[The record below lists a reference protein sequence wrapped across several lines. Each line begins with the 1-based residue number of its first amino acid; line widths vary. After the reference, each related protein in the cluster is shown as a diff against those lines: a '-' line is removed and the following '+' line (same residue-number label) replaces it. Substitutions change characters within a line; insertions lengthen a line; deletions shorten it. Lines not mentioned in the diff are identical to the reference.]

1 MKKFGFLFIVSL
13 LASSLEILACPNCKN
28 AYAQDPSLALIGDAY
43 NYSIFLMILIPI
55 ALIGSITFL
64 VIKNAKKN

>member
-1 MKKFGFLFIVSL
+1 ML
-13 LASSLEILACPNCKN
+13 LISCLEIFACPNCKN

>member
-1 MKKFGFLFIVSL
+1 MKKLTVIFVTLLVLCSDLF
-13 LASSLEILACPNCKN
+13 ACPNCKN

-43 NYSIFLMILIPI
+43 NYSIFMMILIPI

>member
-1 MKKFGFLFIVSL
+1 MKKFGFLFIVTL
-13 LASSLEILACPNCKN
+13 LAFCLETFACPNCKN
-28 AYAQDPSLALIGDAY
+28 AYAQDPTLALIGDAY

>member
-1 MKKFGFLFIVSL
+1 MKKLIVLFAVSFFTFCTN
-13 LASSLEILACPNCKN
+13 IYACPNCKN
-28 AYAQDPSLALIGDAY
+28 AYAQDPTLALIGDAY
-43 NYSIFLMILIPI
+43 NYSIFLMILVPI